1 MLLCFIFVAIMGG
14 YKNRIADEI
23 LRDNL
28 EAAGLVLIEGTKW
41 CGKTTTAEQQA
52 KSIVYM
58 NDPERSES
66 YLMLARNAPKL
77 LLRGETP
84 RLVDEWQDAAE
95 LWDAARFEVDHRPVK
110 TGQFIFTGSTIVPK
124 EKREKIKHSGT
135 GRIARI
141 IMRPMS
147 LWESGESNG
156 RLSLSDLFNG
166 NTEDAYDSN
175 PLDVETIAWLICRG
189 GWPAALTMTKKGA
202 LKQSTNYI
210 DAIANSDISDVDG
223 VGRDSEFT
231 LRLLR
236 SYSRFQGAQAPISSI
251 HADLTANADSSMK
264 EDTIA
269 SYISALKKLFVIE
282 DAPAWNPNLRSK
294 TAIRTSDTRY
304 FVDPSIATAA
314 MGIGPENLLFDLN
327 TMGLLFE
334 TLCIRDLRVYSE
346 LLDGKIYHYRD
357 KNGLE
362 CDAVLHLRNG
372 KYGLIEVKLGGK
384 KLIDEGAAIL
394 TELSEKI
401 DVDRMMAPSFMM
413 VLTGTGDYAYKR
425 TDGVWVVP
433 IGCLRP

>member
-1 MLLCFIFVAIMGG
+1 MNK
-14 YKNRIADEI
+14 YKNRVADEI
-23 LRDNL
+23 LKYNL

-52 KSIVYM
+52 RSIVYM
-58 NDPERSES
+58 NDPEHSDS
-66 YLMLARNAPKL
+66 YLTLAQNAPRL

-84 RLVDEWQDAAE
+84 RLVDEWQDATE
-95 LWDAARFEVDHRPVK
+95 LWDAARFEVDHREIK
-110 TGQFIFTGSTIVPK
+110 TGQFIFTGSTVIPK
-124 EKREKIKHSGT
+124 EKRERIKHSGT
-135 GRIARI
+135 GRAARM

-156 RLSLSDLFNG
+156 RLSLTSLFG
-166 NTEDAYDSN
+166 NKTEEAYDTN
-175 PLDVETIAWLICRG
+175 PLDVEQIACLICRG
-189 GWPAALTMTKKGA
+189 GWPAALAMTKRGA
-202 LKQSTNYI
+202 LRQSVNYI
-210 DAIANSDISDVDG
+210 DAIASKDISDVDG
-223 VGRDSEFT
+223 VVRDPEFT

-251 HADLTANADSSMK
+251 YADLKANADNSMT
-264 EDTIA
+264 EDTIS

-314 MGIGPENLLFDLN
+314 MGIGPEDLLSDLT

-346 LLDGKIYHYRD
+346 LLDGRVYHYRD

-372 KYGLIEVKLGGK
+372 KYGLVEVKLGGQR
-384 KLIDEGAAIL
+384 LIDDGVATLAA
-394 TELSEKI
+394 LSEKI
-401 DVDRMMAPSFMM
+401 DVDKMMPPSFMM
-413 VLTGTGDYAYKR
+413 VLTGTGEYAYKR
-425 TDGVWVVP
+425 KDEVWVVP
-433 IGCLRP
+433 IGCLKP

>member
-1 MLLCFIFVAIMGG
+1 MNG
-14 YKNRIADEI
+14 YKNRVADEI
-23 LRDNL
+23 LKDNL

-52 KSIVYM
+52 GSIVYM
-58 NDPERSES
+58 NDPEHAES
-66 YLMLARNAPKL
+66 YLTLAQNAPKL
-77 LLRGETP
+77 LLRGKTP
-84 RLVDEWQDAAE
+84 RLVDEWQDATE
-95 LWDAARFEVDHRPVK
+95 LWDAARFEVDHREIK
-110 TGQFIFTGSTIVPK
+110 TGQFIFTGSTVIPQ

-135 GRIARI
+135 GRAARMV
-141 IMRPMS
+141 MRPMS

-156 RLSLSDLFNG
+156 KLSLSALFDNE
-166 NTEDAYDSN
+166 TEEAYDAN
-175 PLDVETIAWLICRG
+175 GLDIEQLAWLICRG
-189 GWPAALTMTKKGA
+189 GWPAALSMTKKGA
-202 LKQSTNYI
+202 LKQSINYI
-210 DAIANSDISDVDG
+210 DAIADKDISDVDG
-223 VGRDSEFT
+223 VVRDSEFT

-251 HADLTANADSSMK
+251 YADLKSNADSSMT

-269 SYISALKKLFVIE
+269 SYISALKRLFVIE

-314 MGIGPENLLFDLN
+314 MGIGPENLLSDLN

-346 LLDGKIYHYRD
+346 LLDGKVYHYRD

-372 KYGLIEVKLGGK
+372 KYGLIEVKLGGQR
-384 KLIDEGAAIL
+384 LIDEGAATL
-394 TELSEKI
+394 TALSGKI
-401 DVDRMMAPSFMM
+401 DVDRMSAPSFMM
-413 VLTGTGDYAYKR
+413 ILTGTGEYAYKR
-425 TDGVWVVP
+425 KDGIWVVP
-433 IGCLRP
+433 IGCLKP

>member
-1 MLLCFIFVAIMGG
+1 MDG
-14 YKNRIADEI
+14 YKNRVADEV
-23 LRDNL
+23 LKDNL

-52 KSIVYM
+52 GSIVYM

-66 YLMLARNAPKL
+66 YLTLAQNAPKL

-84 RLVDEWQDAAE
+84 RLVDEWQDAPE
-95 LWDAARFEVDHRPVK
+95 LWDAARFEVDHREVK
-110 TGQFIFTGSTIVPK
+110 TGQFIFTGSTVVPK
-124 EKREKIKHSGT
+124 EKREKINHSGT
-135 GRIARI
+135 GRASRM

-156 RLSLSDLFNG
+156 QLSLSALFDG
-166 NTEDAYDSN
+166 VMEDAYDAN
-175 PLDVETIAWLICRG
+175 PLDIEMISWLICRG

-202 LKQSTNYI
+202 LKQSKNYI
-210 DAIANSDISDVDG
+210 DAIANKDVSDVDG
-223 VGRDSEFT
+223 VGRDPEFT

-251 HADLTANADSSMK
+251 YADLKANADNSMT
-264 EDTIA
+264 EDTIS

-282 DAPAWNPNLRSK
+282 DAPSWNPNLRSK

-314 MGIGPENLLFDLN
+314 MGIGPENLLSDLN

-346 LLDGKIYHYRD
+346 LLDGKVYHYRD

-372 KYGLIEVKLGGK
+372 KYGLIEVKLGGQR
-384 KLIDEGAAIL
+384 LVEEGVATLMA
-394 TELSEKI
+394 LSGKI
-401 DVDRMMAPSFMM
+401 DVDRMMSPSFMM

-425 TDGVWVVP
+425 KDGVWVVP
-433 IGCLRP
+433 IGCLKP

>member
-1 MLLCFIFVAIMGG
+1 MDG

-372 KYGLIEVKLGGK
+372 KYGLIELKLGGK

>member
-1 MLLCFIFVAIMGG
+1 MDE
-14 YKNRIADEI
+14 YKNRVADEI

-66 YLMLARNAPKL
+66 YLMLAQNAPKL

-84 RLVDEWQDAAE
+84 RLVDEWQDATE
-95 LWDAARFEVDHRPVK
+95 LWDAARFEVDHREIK
-110 TGQFIFTGSTIVPK
+110 TGQFIFTGSTVVSK

-135 GRIARI
+135 GRIARM

-156 RLSLSDLFNG
+156 RLSLSALFDG
-166 NTEDAYDSN
+166 RTEGAYDSN

-210 DAIANSDISDVDG
+210 DAIANNDISDVDG
-223 VGRDSEFT
+223 VVRNSEFT

-251 HADLTANADSSMK
+251 YADLTANADSSMT

-304 FVDPSIATAA
+304 FVDPSIVTAA

-401 DVDRMMAPSFMM
+401 DVGRMMAPSFMM

-425 TDGVWVVP
+425 TDGIWVVP
-433 IGCLRP
+433 IGCLKP

>member
-1 MLLCFIFVAIMGG
+1 MGG

>member
-1 MLLCFIFVAIMGG
+1 MDG

-66 YLMLARNAPKL
+66 YLMLAQNAPGL
-77 LLRGETP
+77 LLRGDTP

-135 GRIARI
+135 GRIARM

-156 RLSLSDLFNG
+156 RLSLSALFNG
-166 NTEDAYDSN
+166 KTGDAYDSK
-175 PLDVETIAWLICRG
+175 PLDVEAIAWLICRG

-282 DAPAWNPNLRSK
+282 DVPAWNPNLRSK

-384 KLIDEGAAIL
+384 KLIDEGAAVL

-433 IGCLRP
+433 IGCLKP

>member
-1 MLLCFIFVAIMGG
+1 MGG

-124 EKREKIKHSGT
+124 EKRVKIKHSGT

>member
-1 MLLCFIFVAIMGG
+1 MDE
-14 YKNRIADEI
+14 YKNRVADEI

-66 YLMLARNAPKL
+66 YLMLAQNAPKL

-84 RLVDEWQDAAE
+84 RLVDEWQDATE
-95 LWDAARFEVDHRPVK
+95 LWDAARFEVDHREIK
-110 TGQFIFTGSTIVPK
+110 TGQFIFTGSTVVSK

-135 GRIARI
+135 GRIARM

-156 RLSLSDLFNG
+156 RLSLSALFDG
-166 NTEDAYDSN
+166 RTEGAYDSN

-210 DAIANSDISDVDG
+210 DAIANNDISDVDG
-223 VGRDSEFT
+223 VVRNSEFT

-251 HADLTANADSSMK
+251 YADLTANADSSMT

-401 DVDRMMAPSFMM
+401 DVGRMMAPSFMM

-425 TDGVWVVP
+425 TDGIWVVP
-433 IGCLRP
+433 IGCLKP

>member
-1 MLLCFIFVAIMGG
+1 MDE
-14 YKNRIADEI
+14 YKNRVADEI
-23 LRDNL
+23 LRDSL

-66 YLMLARNAPKL
+66 YLMLAQNAPKL

-84 RLVDEWQDAAE
+84 RLVDEWQDATE
-95 LWDAARFEVDHRPVK
+95 LWDAARFEVDHREIK
-110 TGQFIFTGSTIVPK
+110 TGQFIFTGSTVVSK

-135 GRIARI
+135 GRIARM

-156 RLSLSDLFNG
+156 RLSLSALFDG
-166 NTEDAYDSN
+166 RTEGAYDSN

-210 DAIANSDISDVDG
+210 DAIANNDISDVDG
-223 VGRDSEFT
+223 VVRNSEFT

-251 HADLTANADSSMK
+251 YADLTANADSSMT

-401 DVDRMMAPSFMM
+401 DVGRMMAPSFMM

-425 TDGVWVVP
+425 TDGIWVVP

>member
-1 MLLCFIFVAIMGG
+1 MGG

-124 EKREKIKHSGT
+124 EKHEKIKHSGT

>member
-1 MLLCFIFVAIMGG
+1 MDE
-14 YKNRIADEI
+14 YKNRVADEI

-66 YLMLARNAPKL
+66 YLMLAQNAPKL

-84 RLVDEWQDAAE
+84 RLVDEWQDATE
-95 LWDAARFEVDHRPVK
+95 LWDAARFEVDHREIK
-110 TGQFIFTGSTIVPK
+110 TGQFIFTGSTVVSK

-135 GRIARI
+135 GRIARM

-156 RLSLSDLFNG
+156 RLSLSALFDG
-166 NTEDAYDSN
+166 RTEGAYDSN
-175 PLDVETIAWLICRG
+175 PLDIETIAWLICRG

-210 DAIANSDISDVDG
+210 DAIANNDISDVDG
-223 VGRDSEFT
+223 VVRNSEFT

-251 HADLTANADSSMK
+251 YADLTANADSSMT

-401 DVDRMMAPSFMM
+401 DVGRMMAPSFMM

-425 TDGVWVVP
+425 TDGIWVVP
-433 IGCLRP
+433 IGCLKP

>member
-1 MLLCFIFVAIMGG
+1 MGG

-124 EKREKIKHSGT
+124 EKHEKIKHSGT

-269 SYISALKKLFVIE
+269 SYISALK
-282 DAPAWNPNLRSK
+282 NCS
-294 TAIRTSDTRY
+294 
-304 FVDPSIATAA
+304 
-314 MGIGPENLLFDLN
+314 
-327 TMGLLFE
+327 
-334 TLCIRDLRVYSE
+334 
-346 LLDGKIYHYRD
+346 
-357 KNGLE
+357 
-362 CDAVLHLRNG
+362 
-372 KYGLIEVKLGGK
+372 
-384 KLIDEGAAIL
+384 
-394 TELSEKI
+394 
-401 DVDRMMAPSFMM
+401 
-413 VLTGTGDYAYKR
+413 
-425 TDGVWVVP
+425 
-433 IGCLRP
+433 

>member
-1 MLLCFIFVAIMGG
+1 MDE
-14 YKNRIADEI
+14 YKNRVADEI

-66 YLMLARNAPKL
+66 YLMLAQNAPKL

-84 RLVDEWQDAAE
+84 RLVDEWQDATE
-95 LWDAARFEVDHRPVK
+95 LWDAARFEVDHREIK
-110 TGQFIFTGSTIVPK
+110 TGQFIFTGSTVVSK

-135 GRIARI
+135 GRIARM

-156 RLSLSDLFNG
+156 WLSLSALFDG
-166 NTEDAYDSN
+166 RTEGAYDSN

-210 DAIANSDISDVDG
+210 DAIANNDISDVDG
-223 VGRDSEFT
+223 VVRNSEFT

-251 HADLTANADSSMK
+251 YADLTANADSSMT

-401 DVDRMMAPSFMM
+401 DVGRMMAPSFMM

-425 TDGVWVVP
+425 TDGIWVVP
-433 IGCLRP
+433 IGCLKP